1 MVPSLLEAI
10 VLGACLVL
18 SAFFSASETSLTALS
33 ESKARS
39 LTEAGRFPASTLK
52 LWLDKPQGVL
62 TAILIMSH
70 AVNTLTAVVATVLAL
85 RTFGSIY
92 LTVVVVLVT
101 FTLLLFGEITPKTFA
116 KIHAEKI
123 APLVM
128 PVITLVYFVTLP
140 AVLAFTSFSR
150 GLGKLG
156 GGNLTRTGHFVT
168 EEDIAYM
175 IRLGHKEGVIEQ
187 QEGRM
192 LASIFE
198 LGDTLVKEVM
208 VPRTEISA
216 LPLDATLDQVVL
228 ESRAEGHSR
237 LPVYGEGLDD
247 VRGFFHTKDLLAVL
261 PDRAKGFHLRNHL
274 RPVLFVPELMK
285 VSELL
290 KLFQKKKTHLAI
302 VVDEYGGTSG
312 IVALEDVLEEIVGE
326 IQDEFDEEDAAFKK
340 LDEHRFVAD
349 GRAGLYELGEALGVT
364 FPQDGGYETLG
375 GFLIHTAG
383 KMPQRG
389 DRVPFA
395 GWAFVVKDADE
406 KRVAR
411 IEIERVPTTD
421 DEDAPK
427 PPPADEEPKRP
438 PPPKLVKSA

>member
-1 MVPSLLEAI
+1 MIEAI

-18 SAFFSASETSLTALS
+18 SAFFSASETALTALS
-33 ESKARS
+33 ENKARS
-39 LTEAGRFPASTLK
+39 LTESGRWAASTLK

-62 TAILIMSH
+62 TAILILSH
-70 AVNTLTAVVATVLAL
+70 AVNTLTAVVATVIAQ
-85 RTFGSIY
+85 RAFGNVY

-116 KIHAEKI
+116 KLHAEKI

-128 PVITLVYFVTLP
+128 PVITFVYYAMLP
-140 AVLAFTSFSR
+140 AVLVFTSFSR
-150 GLGKLG
+150 GVGKLG

-340 LDEHRFVAD
+340 LDEQRFVAD
-349 GRAGLYELGEALGVT
+349 GRASLYELGEALGVA

-375 GFLIHTAG
+375 GFLIHMAG
-383 KMPQRG
+383 KMPQRA
-389 DRVPFA
+389 DRVVFA

-411 IEIERVPTTD
+411 IEIERLPPPKGDD
-421 DEDAPK
+421 DE
-427 PPPADEEPKRP
+427 PPSTDEPQKRP